1 VINFHQTNNFLFKT
15 IFTNQNKFKML
26 KRILIISLV
35 ALLFKATPAKADE
48 GMWLPFQLHDVVFG
62 KMQALGFNLT
72 REQLFSFTESSLKDA
87 IVSIGGCT
95 AEIISPKG
103 LMLTNHHCATRQ
115 IQSHSSVGNDLLRD
129 GFWAANL
136 EEELPNPGMIARFLV
151 RVEDVTQRMMASLDP
166 DMSER
171 DRIAMIRRI
180 SSELEKEA
188 VEDTHYQANVRPMFA
203 GNEFFLFVFETFTD
217 VRLVGVPPSSIG
229 KYGGDTDN
237 WMWPRH
243 TGDFT
248 LFRVYTGPDGKPANY
263 SKDNIP
269 LVPKHHLPIS
279 IKDLKEGDFAMVLG
293 YPGSTQRY
301 LTSHGIEFN
310 LSDMYPPRIEIR
322 RRKLD
327 IIEKAMATSD
337 ELRIQYSTRQS
348 GISNYWKNYIG
359 MSRALQRHNVAQTKR
374 DLENRFMQWVNADA
388 SRKAEYGNLMNEYK
402 AIYDGLRGFNSQNFI
417 YLETMPSGPT
427 NFNLANGFERLLE
440 ALKKKNNKEEID
452 NAVSG
457 LRNLVDRV
465 FTNYNQEVEE
475 QLWAAMFEE
484 YHKRIPAR
492 NLPDIFQTIEKRYKN
507 DFERFAADAFK
518 RSIFSNAE
526 KLNKFLDK
534 PSAKVLERDPI
545 FVAAKSIRERNTT
558 ISDQISDYQ
567 LRLAKAER
575 LFVKGLREMDP
586 DGLYYPDANST
597 MRLTYGTVGGY
608 FPADAVYYDFI
619 TTIEGVMEKE
629 DPTHHEFVVPEKLKE
644 LFENKDYGQY
654 AKNGVMP
661 VNFISNNDITGGN
674 SGSPVIN
681 GDGHLIGLAFDGN
694 WEAMSGDILFEKETQ
709 RCINVDSRYILFIIE
724 KFAGAKH
731 LIEEMTIIR

>member
-1 VINFHQTNNFLFKT
+1 
-15 IFTNQNKFKML
+15 ML

-151 RVEDVTQRMMASLDP
+151 RVEDVTQRVMASLDP

-180 SSELEKEA
+180 SSEIEKEA

-279 IKDLKEGDFAMVLG
+279 IKELKEGDFAMVLG

-348 GISNYWKNYIG
+348 GISNYWKNFIG

-374 DLENRFMQWVNADA
+374 DSENRFMQWVNADA
-388 SRKAEYGNLMNEYK
+388 SRKAEYGDLMNEYK

-427 NFNLANGFERLLE
+427 NFNLANGFERLLD

-452 NAVSG
+452 NAVLG

-518 RSIFSNAE
+518 RSIFSSAE

-545 FVAAKSIRERNTT
+545 FVAAQSVRERNTS

-644 LFENKDYGQY
+644 LFENKDYAQY
-654 AKNGVMP
+654 DKNGVMP